1 MDCEAYRQAIGA
13 DPRGGFEGA
22 AEHAAACAACR
33 ALTAELVAFDERIA
47 RALAIDTPAPALP
60 DLGRER
66 SGEAVPLAPRRRRFS
81 APAWLALAAG
91 LAIVAFFA
99 FRGPAPGDG
108 YYQQL
113 AGEVLAHMDHEQSSR
128 VATAVPVSNAA
139 LGEVLRPKVSAFDT
153 GGPIVSYA
161 QSCVI
166 NGHLVPHLVV
176 QGRTGPITVI
186 LLPDENVEDVIP
198 LSGENVHGFILPAE
212 SGGVAVIAQREE
224 QMPEVGEVGER
235 VVDSVKWSL

>member
-22 AEHAAACAACR
+22 AEHTAGCAACR
-33 ALTAELVAFDERIA
+33 ALTAELLALDERIA
-47 RALAIDTPAPALP
+47 RALAIDAPAPALP
-60 DLGRER
+60 DLEMAAG
-66 SGEAVPLAPRRRRFS
+66 GAVVELAPRRRRPS
-81 APAWLALAAG
+81 APVWLALAAG
-91 LAIVAFFA
+91 LALVAVFA
-99 FRGPAPGDG
+99 LRGLTPGDA
-108 YYQQL
+108 YHDQL

-128 VATAVPVSNAA
+128 VVTTIPVSNTA
-139 LGEVLRPKVSAFDT
+139 LDEVLHAKVSAFDT

-166 NGHLVPHLVV
+166 NGHIVPHLVV

-198 LSGENVHGFILPAE
+198 LSGESVHGFILPAE
-212 SGGVAVIAQREE
+212 SGGVAIIGQREE